1 MDLGIKDRVA
11 MVAAASKGVGKACA
25 VALAQE
31 GCKVSICAR
40 NAEELEKTR
49 SEIEAG
55 GEALAVVAD
64 VSSASDLEAW
74 YRRTIDRFGRVDILV
89 TNTGGPPVKRFIEL
103 SDESWRLKSR
113 CDGSASRASLA
124 RSWPSWPRSVRAI

>member
-11 MVAAASKGVGKACA
+11 MVAAASKGLGKACA
-25 VALAQE
+25 MALAQE

-49 SEIEAG
+49 SEIEAHS
-55 GEALAVVAD
+55 EAAAVVAD

-74 YRRTIDRFGRVDILV
+74 YRRTIDRFGQADILV
-89 TNTGGPPVKRFIEL
+89 TNTGGPPVKRFMEL
-103 SDESWRLKSR
+103 S
-113 CDGSASRASLA
+113 
-124 RSWPSWPRSVRAI
+124 